1 MLTPRRF
8 LSALSMLLVCGCA
21 LPPAIAS
28 ADTVAVGEAPP
39 LPAGATVE
47 GSVAPQRPLD
57 LYVALEPRDP
67 EALRAYAEEVAD
79 PGSPLYG
86 RYLSVSEF
94 ARRFGPTAGEIATVS
109 DALEEEG
116 LEVGPATANL
126 LALPVEAT
134 AAEAEAAF
142 DTEIERFRTAAGES
156 GFISTS
162 GPQVAASAAPYVSAV
177 LGLDDLPRPHRAH
190 ARSQVNPLLAPSLS
204 GGNGVVTASS
214 TTGPQPCSA
223 AIATGAPGPSG
234 DLGYTANDLAAAY
247 DFDQFYEAGNF
258 GAGQSI
264 GLFEEEPFSAAD
276 IATFQQCYGTHA
288 VVETVE
294 ASAGLDPKAEDEGE
308 AALDIEQAIQLAP
321 EARVVVYWGEG
332 ANNEV
337 DILSKWVSENR
348 AKVMSSSDGI
358 CEGLYEGGS
367 ARMDAV
373 GTLLQEAA
381 VQGQTFVV
389 ASGDFGAADCSQQK
403 SSDKLAEVD
412 FPGSN
417 PFATDVGGTRMEE
430 PHAPVPTEFLWNDA
444 PHWGAGGGGISRRYP
459 MPAYQQEAAAGLGVI
474 NALSNNVTCG
484 SPAYCREVP
493 DVSANA
499 SVETGYVIYFDG
511 QWEVNGGTSA
521 AAPLWGALA
530 TLANASPACGGHT
543 VGFLN
548 PSLYSIAGT
557 DYAANFRDIVAA
569 KPGGYTTTDRDEPG
583 KPYPAATGYDMATG
597 LGVPIAGNLGA
608 SLCALANP
616 VTPPAPPEPP
626 APPATSSQGQ
636 STAKSTAP
644 APVARLASSDLSGI
658 AKGAPIL
665 TLGIEA
671 RQGARLE
678 TVTVALP
685 PGLAAATAKKALAAG
700 IVAKAGGK
708 RLQVAVRTVGK
719 SIQIR
724 LLAPTQSISLQIRTP
739 AVTVTDK
746 LRERAKAG
754 KTKKLGLIVTTKE
767 SGGQNSRFPVTL
779 PL

>member
-1 MLTPRRF
+1 MTPRRF
-8 LSALSMLLVCGCA
+8 LPVLSALLVCGCA
-21 LPPAIAS
+21 LLPAIAS

-39 LPAGATVE
+39 LPVGATIE
-47 GSVAPQRPLD
+47 GPVAPQRPLN

-67 EALRAYAEEVAD
+67 EALRAYAEGVGT

-86 RYLSVSEF
+86 RHLSVAEF

-116 LEVGPATANL
+116 LAVGTPTANL

-142 DTEIERFRTAAGES
+142 DTEIERIRTAEGEP

-162 GPQVAASAAPYVSAV
+162 DPQVDASAAPYVSAV

-190 ARSQVNPLLAPSLS
+190 ARSQASPLTAGLS
-204 GGNGVVTASS
+204 TGSGAATASG

-223 AIATGAPGPSG
+223 AIATGAEHSPSG
-234 DLGYTANDLAAAY
+234 DLGYTGNDLAAAY

-294 ASAGLDPKAEDEGE
+294 ASAGLDPKAPDEGE
-308 AALDIEQAIQLAP
+308 AALDIEQVIQLAP

-337 DILSKWVSENR
+337 EILSKWVSENR

-367 ARMDAV
+367 AGMDTV

-389 ASGDFGAADCSQQK
+389 ASGDYGAADCSQQK

-430 PHAPVPTEFLWNDA
+430 PHASVPTEYLWNDA
-444 PHWGAGGGGISRRYP
+444 PRWGAGGGGISRRYP
-459 MPAYQQEAAAGLGVI
+459 MPSYQQEATPGLGVI
-474 NALSNNVTCG
+474 NALSKNVTCG

-493 DVSANA
+493 DVAADA
-499 SVETGYVIYFDG
+499 SVETGVVIYFAG

-530 TLANASPACGGHT
+530 TLTNASPACGGHSI
-543 VGFLN
+543 GFLN
-548 PSLYSIAGT
+548 PALYSIAGT

-583 KPYPAATGYDMATG
+583 TPYPAATGYDMASG

-616 VTPPAPPEPP
+616 VAAPEPP
-626 APPATSSQGQ
+626 APPATPALSGQGQ
-636 STAKSTAP
+636 STAKPTPS
-644 APVARLASSDLSGI
+644 APVAHLASSHLAGI

-671 RQGARLE
+671 RQGSRLE
-678 TVTVALP
+678 TVTIALP
-685 PGLAAATAKKALAAG
+685 SGLTAATAKKALAAG

-708 RLQVAVRTVGK
+708 PLKVAVRTVGK

-724 LLAPTQSISLQIRTP
+724 LLSPIQSVSLQIRTP

-746 LRERAKAG
+746 LRERAKTG
-754 KTKKLGLIVTTKE
+754 KTKKLGLVVTTKE
-767 SGGQNSRFPVTL
+767 SGGQNSRFPLTL